1 MTQVTLTESA
11 RRLLDGRTFAVLSTI
26 NPDGS
31 PQLTTMWVRREGDQV
46 VFSTVEGRQ
55 KPKNMRRDPRVSLLM
70 YDPENPYHYVEIR
83 GTAELERDPASLIDE
98 LSQKYT
104 GQDWKT
110 EPEGTVR
117 LVVRVTPTKIV
128 EH

>member
-1 MTQVTLTESA
+1 MTAVTLSESA
-11 RRLLDGRTFAVLSTI
+11 RTLLDGKVFAVLSTI

-31 PQLTTMWVRREGDQV
+31 PQLTTMWVTSDGDQV

-83 GTAELERDPASLIDE
+83 GTAELEPDPASLIDE

-104 GQDWKT
+104 GQDWKV